1 MSVIFLV
8 GRILVGGYY
17 IYNAFHH
24 FLELAGLAE
33 YAKGKRVPAPKL
45 AVGTSGVLLLIAGIT
60 LLLGIYPEIGVI
72 CLVLFFVPVSVMM
85 HNFWAEQGGQR
96 LSDMI
101 NFTKNMALLA
111 SALMF
116 LLISK
121 PWPLSLMK

>member
-24 FLELAGLAE
+24 FLELSGLAE
-33 YAKGKRVPAPKL
+33 YAMSKHVPAPKL
-45 AVGTSGVLLLIAGIT
+45 AVAGSGLLLLIGGIT

-72 CLVLFFVPVSVMM
+72 CLVLFLIPISLIM

-101 NFTKNMALLA
+101 NFTKNMALLG

-116 LLISK
+116 LMISK
-121 PWPLSLMK
+121 PWPLSLMR